1 MDDETRVRSELVRQQ
16 QDARATINRGVMM
29 LAMVPLT
36 ILGAIV
42 LALTVHSVTATV
54 IAFLGAATY
63 ALIGSIGGLALMTS
77 GAVDHRRMGK
87 QLRELDAPRQLPAA
101 RVVVR

>member
-1 MDDETRVRSELVRQQ
+1 VDDETRVRGELVRQQ
-16 QDARATINRGVMM
+16 QDARATIHRGVVM

-54 IAFLGAATY
+54 LAFLGTAAY
-63 ALIGSIGGLALMTS
+63 ALIGSIGGLAMMTS
-77 GAVDHRRMGK
+77 GAVDHRRIGK
-87 QLRELDAPRQLPAA
+87 QLRDLDAPRQLPTA